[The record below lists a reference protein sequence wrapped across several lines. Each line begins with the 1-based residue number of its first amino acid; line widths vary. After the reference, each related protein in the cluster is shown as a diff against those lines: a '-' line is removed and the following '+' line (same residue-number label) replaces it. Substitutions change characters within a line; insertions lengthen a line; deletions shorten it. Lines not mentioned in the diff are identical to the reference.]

1 MKDQVIIK
9 AESFVGYDG
18 VLRFPRELLRSAE
31 TFAGKSVLISVEE
44 KLPFRTLDQNAYYFA
59 AIVRPIT
66 EFFIEH
72 GEPFNEL
79 IVHEILKTKF
89 LGVYRPNP
97 TTGEIELLYVR
108 SSSSLKVFEFSFYI
122 EDCIRYAAEDLELTI
137 DPPKE
142 RRADFVFSQY
152 PKEGEV
158 YKTYVKR
165 IERYLEDITRPEDLL
180 RYFGQNE
187 DWTSDEKIKSIFRK
201 RYQEITEKRA

>member
-122 EDCIRYAAEDLELTI
+122 EDCIRYAAEDLELI
-137 DPPKE
+137 IEPP
-142 RRADFVFSQY
+142 RTSRAEFSFLEY
-152 PKEGEV
+152 PKEGESRKR
-158 YKTYVKR
+158 YLKR
-165 IERYLEDITRPEDLL
+165 ITGYVEDITRREDLL
-180 RYFGQNE
+180 RYFRQNE
-187 DWTSDEKIKSIFRK
+187 DWNDDVDIKAIFRE
-201 RYQEITEKRA
+201 RYQTLNL

>member
-1 MKDQVIIK
+1 MKDPIIIK

-31 TFAGKSVLISVEE
+31 TFTGKSVLITVEE
-44 KLPFRTLDQNAYYFA
+44 KIPFRTLDQNAYYFA

-89 LGVYRPNP
+89 LGVYRP
-97 TTGEIELLYVR
+97 TKTGEVELLYVR

-122 EDCIRYAAEDLELTI
+122 EDCIRYAAEDLGLVIE
-137 DPPKE
+137 PP
-142 RRADFVFSQY
+142 RTSRAEFSFLEY
-152 PKEGEV
+152 PKEGESRKR
-158 YKTYVKR
+158 YLKR
-165 IERYLEDITRPEDLL
+165 ITGYVEDITRREDLL
-180 RYFGQNE
+180 RYFRQNE
-187 DWTSDEKIKSIFRK
+187 DWSNDKDVKLIFRE
-201 RYQEITEKRA
+201 RYDFLN